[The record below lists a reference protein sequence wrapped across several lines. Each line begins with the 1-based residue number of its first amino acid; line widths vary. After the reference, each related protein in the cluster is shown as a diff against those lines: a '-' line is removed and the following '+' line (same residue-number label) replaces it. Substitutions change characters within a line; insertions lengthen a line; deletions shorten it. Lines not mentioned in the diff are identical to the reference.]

1 MSQTLWILE
10 ENQDSDSCDHT
21 FVLHELDKVDAYCKV
36 GGYHPLS
43 YYIDESIMAEDF
55 GIDIP
60 AKYFDA
66 LEIVELFEYLIGFGS
81 VEVREEIADILTKAK
96 QSHARGAKV
105 RLAMVA

>member
-21 FVLHELDKVDAYCKV
+21 FVLHELDKVDVYCKA
-36 GGYHPLS
+36 GGYQPLS

-66 LEIVELFEYLIGFGS
+66 VEIVELFEHLIGFGS
-81 VEVREEIADILTKAK
+81 AEVREEIDDILSKAK
-96 QSHARGAKV
+96 QSHARGAKI